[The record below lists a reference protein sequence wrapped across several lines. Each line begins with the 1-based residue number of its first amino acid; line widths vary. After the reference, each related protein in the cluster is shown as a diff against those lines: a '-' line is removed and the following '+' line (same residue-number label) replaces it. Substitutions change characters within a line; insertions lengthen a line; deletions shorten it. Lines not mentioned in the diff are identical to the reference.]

1 MSNNP
6 FATGSWIGGAYIP
19 NVPTA
24 AASNTAS
31 SSETSITDIMASMMG
46 SMMSNSQT
54 PSVTMPSQMDVN
66 TLAQAITTSSGSA
79 NINLPFGQQAKGLSC
94 NSYNKINRSGYGN
107 LWG

>member
-1 MSNNP
+1 MNNP

-19 NVPTA
+19 NQPA
-24 AASNTAS
+24 AVESTTSTTDAS
-31 SSETSITDIMASMMG
+31 SSFADMMSSMMG

-66 TLAQAITTSSGSA
+66 TLAQAITSNSGSA

-94 NSYNKINRSGYGN
+94 NSYNKINKGNYGKM
-107 LWG
+107 WG